1 MEQPTFPNLPFE
13 GAGFYMDGYRI
24 GLEPHRQGCYRL
36 AQLSE
41 TIIESSP
48 GLAVILAR
56 VAPFRPLGLLPLRSF
71 QP

>member
-1 MEQPTFPNLPFE
+1 MERPTFSSLPFG
-13 GAGFYMDGYRI
+13 GAGFYMDGKRS
-24 GLEPHRQGCYRL
+24 GLEPHRQGRYRL
-36 AQLSE
+36 AHLSE

-56 VAPFRPLGLLPLRSF
+56 VAPFRPLGLPPLRSF